1 MLIWLMDGG
10 AATADTGNCCATCWW
25 EAAGQYLYD
34 LLTCSEESIHLLL
47 NPMRKLKSYP
57 KWFSNMT
64 YFFKKSN
71 DIYWDTD
78 NNTNITH
85 NTTEYFIRAE
95 VNCAAQITSTFV
107 DCVAESTVGSSISR
121 NSMIRESEPREP
133 RKAWPALLS
142 PVLLRFANGKRFFF
156 IPAFSIILFLI
167 GNWVKCTVHVVSYDC
182 VPYRAMAI
190 FLWNNASKYFLTFS
204 SVPRWRY
211 AAVGTSAP
219 AHCVTRGG
227 AVRSWRQKMLFL
239 VLYFKCASFF

>member
-1 MLIWLMDGG
+1 MLWQGAEGSCHCCWSLKNCNAAQKRGKKGHNIQMLIWLMDGG

-78 NNTNITH
+78 NNTNVTL

-121 NSMIRESEPREP
+121 NSMIRESEAHEP

-142 PVLLRFANGKRFFF
+142 PVLLRFANGKRFFYPSFQHYF
-156 IPAFSIILFLI
+156 ISHWQLSQMHCTCSVLWLCSLS
-167 GNWVKCTVHVVSYDC
+167 GNGNLAVKQH
-182 VPYRAMAI
+182 I
-190 FLWNNASKYFLTFS
+190 
-204 SVPRWRY
+204 
-211 AAVGTSAP
+211 
-219 AHCVTRGG
+219 
-227 AVRSWRQKMLFL
+227 
-239 VLYFKCASFF
+239 